1 MEPMTEPHEKRSRWK
16 RWLVIITGWAFVL
29 LGIAGLFLPILQ
41 GILFLAF
48 GLSLL
53 ATEYHWARQM
63 VERLRRKFPWLD
75 QKLHALHEKFR
86 KKHSAISTQHSARKD

>member
-1 MEPMTEPHEKRSRWK
+1 MSESHAKRSRWK
-16 RWLVIITGWAFVL
+16 RGLVIVTGWAFVL

-41 GILFLAF
+41 GVLFLAF

-53 ATEYHWARQM
+53 ATEYRWARQM

-75 QKLHALHEKFR
+75 QKLHGLREKFR
-86 KKHSAISTQHSARKD
+86 KKDPAASTQHSARKD